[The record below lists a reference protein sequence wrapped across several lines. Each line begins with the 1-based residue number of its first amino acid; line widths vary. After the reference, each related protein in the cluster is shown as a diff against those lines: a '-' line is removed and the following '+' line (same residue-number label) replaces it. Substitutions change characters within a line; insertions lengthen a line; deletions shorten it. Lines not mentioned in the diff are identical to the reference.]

1 MPALSAGACR
11 TGTIDEFCDRGSTF
25 QLKQFL
31 IDGAP
36 QPKIVGMLILFPKND
51 VFVYLGHGITNSSG
65 CYLIFARVSFRVRYG
80 ALQVRSLRKFSVNLY
95 RRTPH
100 CCIPLCTQ
108 PIWLRCSAYY
118 VRSSVTAQA
127 FANYLYTRQFP
138 YLPPYRQ
145 HRFPG
150 IFFCVFFPHFSRLIY
165 CLCPTLCVRLAP
177 EDLQIHT
184 CIEGAPLPSLPPAI
198 RRKQFRIVSSRR
210 TRVDL
215 CAQHTT
221 WAFLAG

>member
-127 FANYLYTRQFP
+127 FAITCTPANFHIYLRTGSTVFP
-138 YLPPYRQ
+138 VY
-145 HRFPG
+145 
-150 IFFCVFFPHFSRLIY
+150 FFAFFFPIF
-165 CLCPTLCVRLAP
+165 P
-177 EDLQIHT
+177 
-184 CIEGAPLPSLPPAI
+184 
-198 RRKQFRIVSSRR
+198 VSSI
-210 TRVDL
+210 VFAL
-215 CAQHTT
+215 
-221 WAFLAG
+221 LYVSG